1 VLLGLTTDQKLGLA
15 GTAAV
20 FIAFALVT
28 ALLIPRYRPDFPGR
42 KGVGLFVVVTLL
54 LTVAMIGAVVVFAS
68 EDEGAEAAGHVET
81 ELTETE
87 TGPTETETGPT
98 ETETGPAETETG
110 PAETETGQTETTPPA
125 TTAPEDEAPTGDPAA
140 GKALF
145 ASNGCGGCHTFE
157 AAGTTGAVG
166 PNLDEALEGKDAEF
180 VHQSIVEPNAEVAE
194 GYNPGVMPSFQ
205 QLSED
210 QVNDLVAFL
219 TQS

>member
-28 ALLIPRYRPDFPGR
+28 ALVIPRYRPDFPGR

-54 LTVAMIGAVVVFAS
+54 LMVAMIGAVVVFAS
-68 EDEGAEAAGHVET
+68 EDEGAEAAGQVET

-87 TGPTETETGPT
+87 TGPT
-98 ETETGPAETETG
+98 ETETG

-125 TTAPEDEAPTGDPAA
+125 TTAPEEEAPAGDPAA

-145 ASNGCGGCHTFE
+145 ASNGCSGCHTFE
-157 AAGTTGAVG
+157 AAGSTGAVG
-166 PNLDEALEGKDAEF
+166 PNLDEVLEGKDAEF

-194 GYNPGVMPSFQ
+194 GYNAGVMPSFE

>member
-20 FIAFALVT
+20 FIGFALVT

-42 KGVGLFVVVTLL
+42 KGIGLFIVVTLL
-54 LTVAMIGAVVVFAS
+54 LTVAMLGAVVVFAA

-81 ELTETE
+81 ELTD
-87 TGPTETETGPT
+87 TETGPT

-110 PAETETGQTETTPPA
+110 QTETTTTA
-125 TTAPEDEAPTGDPAA
+125 TTAPEEEAQAGDRAA

-145 ASNGCGGCHTFE
+145 ASNGCAGCHTFE
-157 AAGTTGAVG
+157 AAGSTGAVG

-194 GYNPGVMPSFQ
+194 GYNAGVMPSFQ

>member
-28 ALLIPRYRPDFPGR
+28 ALVIPRYRPDFPGR

-87 TGPTETETGPT
+87 TGPA

-110 PAETETGQTETTPPA
+110 PAETETGETETTPTA
-125 TTAPEDEAPTGDPAA
+125 TTEEEAPAGDPAA

-157 AAGTTGAVG
+157 AAGSSGAVG
-166 PNLDEALEGKDAEF
+166 PNLDEVLEGKDAEF
-180 VHQSIVEPNAEVAE
+180 VHQSIVDPNAEVAE

>member
-1 VLLGLTTDQKLGLA
+1 MLLGLTTDQKLGLG

-20 FIAFALVT
+20 FIAFALIT
-28 ALLIPRYRPDFPGR
+28 ALLVPRYRPDFPGR

-54 LTVAMIGAVVVFAS
+54 LTVAMLGAVVVFAA
-68 EDEGAEAAGHVET
+68 EDEGAEAAGHTET
-81 ELTETE
+81 QQTETE
-87 TGPTETETGPT
+87 TGP
-98 ETETGPAETETG
+98 
-110 PAETETGQTETTPPA
+110 TETTPPA
-125 TTAPEDEAPTGDPAA
+125 TTAPEEEEPAGDPAA

-145 ASNGCGGCHTFE
+145 ASNGCGSCHTFE

-166 PNLDEALEGKDAEF
+166 PNLDESLEGKDAAY
-180 VHQSIVEPNAEVAE
+180 VRQSIVEPNAEVAE
-194 GYNPGVMPSFQ
+194 GFTAGVMPSFQ

>member
-20 FIAFALVT
+20 FIGFALVT

-68 EDEGAEAAGHVET
+68 EDEGAEAAGHIET

-87 TGPTETETGPT
+87 TGPT
-98 ETETGPAETETG
+98 ETETG

-125 TTAPEDEAPTGDPAA
+125 TTAPEEEAPTGDPAA

>member
-20 FIAFALVT
+20 FIGFALVT

-42 KGVGLFVVVTLL
+42 KGIGLFIVVTLL
-54 LTVAMIGAVVVFAS
+54 LTVAMLGAVVVFAA

-81 ELTETE
+81 ELTD
-87 TGPTETETGPT
+87 TETGPT

-110 PAETETGQTETTPPA
+110 QTETTTTA
-125 TTAPEDEAPTGDPAA
+125 TTAPEEEAQAGDPAA

-145 ASNGCGGCHTFE
+145 ASNGCAGCHTFE
-157 AAGTTGAVG
+157 AAGSTGAVG

-180 VHQSIVEPNAEVAE
+180 VHRSIVEPNAEVAE
-194 GYNPGVMPSFQ
+194 GYNAGVMPSFQ

>member
-1 VLLGLTTDQKLGLA
+1 MLLGLTTDQKLGLG

-20 FIAFALVT
+20 FIAFALIT

-54 LTVAMIGAVVVFAS
+54 LTVAMLGAVVVFAA
-68 EDEGAEAAGHVET
+68 EDEGAEAAGHT
-81 ELTETE
+81 QTQ
-87 TGPTETETGPT
+87 PTETETGP
-98 ETETGPAETETG
+98 
-110 PAETETGQTETTPPA
+110 TETTPPA
-125 TTAPEDEAPTGDPAA
+125 TTAPEEETPAGDPAA
-140 GKALF
+140 GEALF
-145 ASNGCGGCHTFE
+145 ASNGCGSCHTFE

-166 PNLDEALEGKDAEF
+166 PNLDESLEGKDAAY
-180 VHQSIVEPNAEVAE
+180 VQQSIVEPNAEVAE
-194 GYNPGVMPSFQ
+194 GYTAGVMPSFQ

>member
-1 VLLGLTTDQKLGLA
+1 MLLGLTTDQKLGLA

-20 FIAFALVT
+20 FIAFSLVT

-42 KGVGLFVVVTLL
+42 KGLGLFVVVTLL

-87 TGPTETETGPT
+87 TGPTETETGP
-98 ETETGPAETETG
+98 
-110 PAETETGQTETTPPA
+110 AETETGQTETTPPA
-125 TTAPEDEAPTGDPAA
+125 TTAEEEAPAGDPAA

-157 AAGTTGAVG
+157 AAGSSGAVG
-166 PNLDEALEGKDAEF
+166 PNLDEVLEGKDAEF

>member
-54 LTVAMIGAVVVFAS
+54 ITVAMIGAVVVFAS
-68 EDEGAEAAGHVET
+68 EDEGAEAAGQTET
-81 ELTETE
+81 ELTET
-87 TGPTETETGPT
+87 GPA

-110 PAETETGQTETTPPA
+110 PAETETGPAETETGETETTPPA
-125 TTAPEDEAPTGDPAA
+125 TTAPEEEAPAGDPAA

-145 ASNGCGGCHTFE
+145 ASNGCAGCHTFE
-157 AAGTTGAVG
+157 AAGSTGAVG
-166 PNLDEALEGKDAEF
+166 PNLDESLEGKDAAY
-180 VHQSIVEPNAEVAE
+180 VQQSIVEPNAEVAE

-210 QVNDLVAFL
+210 QLNDLVVFL

>member
-1 VLLGLTTDQKLGLA
+1 MLLGLTTDQKLGLA

-20 FIAFALVT
+20 FIAFALIT
-28 ALLIPRYRPDFPGR
+28 ALVIPRYRPDFPGR

-54 LTVAMIGAVVVFAS
+54 LMVAMIGAVVVFAS

-87 TGPTETETGPT
+87 TGPTETETGP
-98 ETETGPAETETG
+98 
-110 PAETETGQTETTPPA
+110 AETETGQTETTPPS
-125 TTAPEDEAPTGDPAA
+125 TTAEEEAPAGDPAA

-145 ASNGCGGCHTFE
+145 ASNGCSGCHTFE
-157 AAGTTGAVG
+157 AAGSTGAVG
-166 PNLDEALEGKDAEF
+166 PNLDEALQGKDAAF

-194 GYNPGVMPSFQ
+194 GYNAGVMPSFQ

>member
-1 VLLGLTTDQKLGLA
+1 MLLGLTTDQKLGLA

-20 FIAFALVT
+20 FIAFSLVT

-42 KGVGLFVVVTLL
+42 KGLGLFVVVTLL

-87 TGPTETETGPT
+87 TGPTETETGP
-98 ETETGPAETETG
+98 
-110 PAETETGQTETTPPA
+110 AETETGQTETTPPA
-125 TTAPEDEAPTGDPAA
+125 TTAEEEAPAGDPAA

-157 AAGTTGAVG
+157 AAGSSGAVG
-166 PNLDEALEGKDAEF
+166 PNLDEALQGKDAEF

>member
-1 VLLGLTTDQKLGLA
+1 MLLGLTTDQKLGLA

-28 ALLIPRYRPDFPGR
+28 ALVIPRYRPDFPGR

-54 LTVAMIGAVVVFAS
+54 LMVAMIGAVVVFAS

-98 ETETGPAETETG
+98 ETETG
-110 PAETETGQTETTPPA
+110 QTETTPPA
-125 TTAPEDEAPTGDPAA
+125 TTAPEEEAPAGDPAA

-157 AAGTTGAVG
+157 AAGSSGAVG
-166 PNLDEALEGKDAEF
+166 PNLDEVLEGKDAEF
-180 VHQSIVEPNAEVAE
+180 VHQSIVDPNAEVAE

>member
-1 VLLGLTTDQKLGLA
+1 MLLGLTTDQKLGLA

-20 FIAFALVT
+20 FIAFSLVT

-54 LTVAMIGAVVVFAS
+54 LMVAMIGAVVVFAS

-87 TGPTETETGPT
+87 TGPTETETGP
-98 ETETGPAETETG
+98 
-110 PAETETGQTETTPPA
+110 AETETGQTETTPPA
-125 TTAPEDEAPTGDPAA
+125 TTAEEEAPAGDPAA

-157 AAGTTGAVG
+157 AAGSSGAVG
-166 PNLDEALEGKDAEF
+166 PNLDEVLEGKDAEF

-194 GYNPGVMPSFQ
+194 GYNAGVMPSFQ

>member
-1 VLLGLTTDQKLGLA
+1 MLLGLTTDQKLGLA

-20 FIAFALVT
+20 FIAFALIT
-28 ALLIPRYRPDFPGR
+28 ALVIPRYRPDFPGR

-54 LTVAMIGAVVVFAS
+54 LMVAMIGAVVVFAS

-87 TGPTETETGPT
+87 TGPTETETGP
-98 ETETGPAETETG
+98 
-110 PAETETGQTETTPPA
+110 AETETGQTETTPPS
-125 TTAPEDEAPTGDPAA
+125 TTAEEEAPAGDPAA

-145 ASNGCGGCHTFE
+145 ASNGCSGCHTFE
-157 AAGTTGAVG
+157 AAGSTGAVG
-166 PNLDEALEGKDAEF
+166 PNLDEALQGKDAAF

-194 GYNPGVMPSFQ
+194 GYNAGVMPSFQ
-205 QLSED
+205 QLSEE

>member
-1 VLLGLTTDQKLGLA
+1 MLLGLTTDQKLGLA
-15 GTAAV
+15 GTAAA

-42 KGVGLFVVVTLL
+42 KGLGLFIVVTLL

-98 ETETGPAETETG
+98 ETETETGPTETETG
-110 PAETETGQTETTPPA
+110 PAETTPA
-125 TTAPEDEAPTGDPAA
+125 TTAPEEEAPAGDPAA
-140 GKALF
+140 GEALF

-157 AAGTTGAVG
+157 AAGSSGAVG

>member
-1 VLLGLTTDQKLGLA
+1 MLLGLTTDQKLGLA

-54 LTVAMIGAVVVFAS
+54 ITVAMIGAVVVFAS
-68 EDEGAEAAGHVET
+68 EDEGAEAAGHTET
-81 ELTETE
+81 ELTETR
-87 TGPTETETGPT
+87 PA

-110 PAETETGQTETTPPA
+110 PAETETGETETTPPA
-125 TTAPEDEAPTGDPAA
+125 TTAPEEEAPAGDPAA

-145 ASNGCGGCHTFE
+145 ASNGCAGCHTFE
-157 AAGTTGAVG
+157 AAGSTGAVG
-166 PNLDEALEGKDAEF
+166 PNLDESLEGKDAAY
-180 VHQSIVEPNAEVAE
+180 VQQSIVEPNAEVAE

-219 TQS
+219 TQR

>member
-28 ALLIPRYRPDFPGR
+28 ALVIPRYRPDFPGR

-54 LTVAMIGAVVVFAS
+54 LMVAMIGAVVVFAS

-87 TGPTETETGPT
+87 TGPTETETGP
-98 ETETGPAETETG
+98 
-110 PAETETGQTETTPPA
+110 AETETGQTETTTPA
-125 TTAPEDEAPTGDPAA
+125 TTAPEEEAPAGDPAA

-145 ASNGCGGCHTFE
+145 ASNGCSGCHTFQ
-157 AAGTTGAVG
+157 AAGSTGAVG
-166 PNLDEALEGKDAEF
+166 PNLDEVLEGKDAEF

-194 GYNPGVMPSFQ
+194 GYNAGVMPSFE

>member
-42 KGVGLFVVVTLL
+42 KGLGLFVVVTLL
-54 LTVAMIGAVVVFAS
+54 LTVAMIGAVVVFAA
-68 EDEGAEAAGHVET
+68 EDEGAEAAHVET

-87 TGPTETETGPT
+87 PT

-110 PAETETGQTETTPPA
+110 ETETTPA
-125 TTAPEDEAPTGDPAA
+125 TTAPEEEAPAGDPAA
-140 GKALF
+140 GEALF

-157 AAGTTGAVG
+157 AAGSTGAVG
-166 PNLDEALEGKDAEF
+166 PNLDEALEGQDAEF
-180 VHQSIVEPNAEVAE
+180 VHQSIVEPDAEVAE
-194 GYNPGVMPSFQ
+194 GYNAGVMPSFQ

>member
-28 ALLIPRYRPDFPGR
+28 ALVIPRYRPDFPGR

-54 LTVAMIGAVVVFAS
+54 LMVAMIGAVVVFAS

-81 ELTETE
+81 ELTETD

-98 ETETGPAETETG
+98 
-110 PAETETGQTETTPPA
+110 ETETGQTETTPPA
-125 TTAPEDEAPTGDPAA
+125 TTAPEEEAPAGDPAA

-145 ASNGCGGCHTFE
+145 ASNGCSGCHTFE
-157 AAGTTGAVG
+157 AAGSTGAVG
-166 PNLDEALEGKDAEF
+166 PNLDEVLEGKDAEF

-194 GYNPGVMPSFQ
+194 GYNAGVMPSFE

>member
-20 FIAFALVT
+20 FIGFALVT

-42 KGVGLFVVVTLL
+42 KGLGLFIVVTLL
-54 LTVAMIGAVVVFAS
+54 LTVAMLGAVVVFAS
-68 EDEGAEAAGHVET
+68 EDEGAEAAEHVET
-81 ELTETE
+81 QLTETE
-87 TGPTETETGPT
+87 TSPTETETGPT
-98 ETETGPAETETG
+98 ET
-110 PAETETGQTETTPPA
+110 TPG
-125 TTAPEDEAPTGDPAA
+125 TTAEEEEPAGDPAA
-140 GKALF
+140 GEALF

-157 AAGTTGAVG
+157 AAGSTGAVG

-219 TQS
+219 TQR

>member
-1 VLLGLTTDQKLGLA
+1 MLLGLTTDQKLGLA

-28 ALLIPRYRPDFPGR
+28 ALVIPRYRPDFPGR

-54 LTVAMIGAVVVFAS
+54 LMVAMIGAVVVFAS

-81 ELTETE
+81 ELTETD

-98 ETETGPAETETG
+98 
-110 PAETETGQTETTPPA
+110 ETETGQTETTPPA
-125 TTAPEDEAPTGDPAA
+125 TTAPEEEAPAGDPAA

-145 ASNGCGGCHTFE
+145 ASSGCGGCHTFE
-157 AAGTTGAVG
+157 AAGSSGAVG
-166 PNLDEALEGKDAEF
+166 PNLDEVLEGKDAEF
-180 VHQSIVEPNAEVAE
+180 VHQSIVDPNAEVAE

>member
-20 FIAFALVT
+20 FIAFALLT
-28 ALLIPRYRPDFPGR
+28 ALVIPRYRPDFPGR
-42 KGVGLFVVVTLL
+42 KGVGIFVVVTLL

-81 ELTETE
+81 ELTET
-87 TGPTETETGPT
+87 GPTETET
-98 ETETGPAETETG
+98 EPAETETG
-110 PAETETGQTETTPPA
+110 PAETETGGTETTPSA
-125 TTAPEDEAPTGDPAA
+125 TTAPEEEAPAGDPAA

-157 AAGTTGAVG
+157 AAGSRGAVG

-194 GYNPGVMPSFQ
+194 GYNAGVMPSFQ
-205 QLSED
+205 QLSDD

-219 TQS
+219 TQG

>member
-1 VLLGLTTDQKLGLA
+1 MLLGLTTDQKLGLA

-20 FIAFALVT
+20 FIAFSLVT

-54 LTVAMIGAVVVFAS
+54 LMVAMIGAVVVFAS

-87 TGPTETETGPT
+87 TETGPTETETGPT
-98 ETETGPAETETG
+98 ETETG
-110 PAETETGQTETTPPA
+110 QTETTPQA
-125 TTAPEDEAPTGDPAA
+125 TTEEEAPAGDPAA

-157 AAGTTGAVG
+157 AAGSSGAVG
-166 PNLDEALEGKDAEF
+166 PNLDEVLEGKDAEF
-180 VHQSIVEPNAEVAE
+180 VHQSIVDPNAEVAE

>member
-1 VLLGLTTDQKLGLA
+1 MLLGLTTDQKLGLA

-20 FIAFALVT
+20 FIGFALVT

-42 KGVGLFVVVTLL
+42 KGIGLFIVVTLL
-54 LTVAMIGAVVVFAS
+54 LTVAMLGAVVVFAA

-81 ELTETE
+81 ELTD
-87 TGPTETETGPT
+87 TETGPT

-110 PAETETGQTETTPPA
+110 QTETTTTTA
-125 TTAPEDEAPTGDPAA
+125 TTAPEEEAQAGDPAA

-145 ASNGCGGCHTFE
+145 ASNGCAGCHTFE
-157 AAGTTGAVG
+157 AAGSTGAVG

-180 VHQSIVEPNAEVAE
+180 VHRSIVEPNAEVAE
-194 GYNPGVMPSFQ
+194 GYNAGVMPSFQ

>member
-1 VLLGLTTDQKLGLA
+1 MLLGLTTDQKLGLA

-54 LTVAMIGAVVVFAS
+54 ITVAMIGAVVVFAS
-68 EDEGAEAAGHVET
+68 EDEGAEAAGQTET
-81 ELTETE
+81 EL
-87 TGPTETETGPT
+87 
-98 ETETGPAETETG
+98 TETGPAETETG
-110 PAETETGQTETTPPA
+110 PAEIETGPAETETGETETTPPA
-125 TTAPEDEAPTGDPAA
+125 TTAPEEEAPAGDPAA

-145 ASNGCGGCHTFE
+145 ASNGCAGCHTFE
-157 AAGTTGAVG
+157 AAGSTGAVG
-166 PNLDEALEGKDAEF
+166 PNLDESLEGKDAAY
-180 VHQSIVEPNAEVAE
+180 VQQSIVEPNAEVAE
-194 GYNPGVMPSFQ
+194 GYNAGVMPSFQ

-219 TQS
+219 TQR

>member
-20 FIAFALVT
+20 FIGFALVT
-28 ALLIPRYRPDFPGR
+28 ALLIPRYRTDFPGR
-42 KGVGLFVVVTLL
+42 KGLGLFIVVTLL
-54 LTVAMIGAVVVFAS
+54 LTVAMLGAVVVFAA

-81 ELTETE
+81 ELTD
-87 TGPTETETGPT
+87 TETGPT

-110 PAETETGQTETTPPA
+110 QTETSTTA
-125 TTAPEDEAPTGDPAA
+125 TTAPEEEAQAGDPAA

-145 ASNGCGGCHTFE
+145 ASNGCAGCHTFE
-157 AAGTTGAVG
+157 AAGSTGAVG

-194 GYNPGVMPSFQ
+194 GYNAGVMPSFQ

>member
-1 VLLGLTTDQKLGLA
+1 MLLGLTTDQKLGLA

-42 KGVGLFVVVTLL
+42 KGLGLFIVVTLL

-98 ETETGPAETETG
+98 ETETGP
-110 PAETETGQTETTPPA
+110 TETTPA
-125 TTAPEDEAPTGDPAA
+125 TTAEEEEPAGDPAA

-157 AAGTTGAVG
+157 AAGSSGAVG

-219 TQS
+219 TQR